1 MRTSSN
7 VAAQH
12 GLIPSFFPIHV
23 VFWGDRYR
31 DLFLGP
37 ERAQRIS
44 PAKSALDR
52 GITFTLH
59 HDAPVAG
66 IGMLPIVSAAVNRM
80 TSSGQ
85 PLGLEQRITP
95 YQALRA
101 ITIDAAVQYF
111 EEDRKGTLQAG
122 KLADMVVL
130 DADPLTIDPVQI
142 KDIRVLET
150 LKEGVTIY
158 LAPTHKSG

>member
-1 MRTSSN
+1 M
-7 VAAQH
+7 
-12 GLIPSFFPIHV
+12 
-23 VFWGDRYR
+23 
-31 DLFLGP
+31 
-37 ERAQRIS
+37 
-44 PAKSALDR
+44 AK
-52 GITFTLH
+52 
-59 HDAPVAG
+59 
-66 IGMLPIVSAAVNRM
+66 
-80 TSSGQ
+80 

-95 YQALRA
+95 YQALRHV
-101 ITIDAAVQYF
+101 TINAAVQYF